1 MSADGRSLRKHPD
14 SAGAITGSTKRRM
27 CVMTPDAR
35 HRAALHRRDQRNPND
50 HNRFP
55 RRATG
60 VAAFRRHRMNLLIE
74 DLARDRIREMQRDG
88 ERARQIRRARQAR
101 RAAKAQRG

>member
-1 MSADGRSLRKHPD
+1 
-14 SAGAITGSTKRRM
+14 
-27 CVMTPDAR
+27 MTSDAP
-35 HRAALHRRDQRNPND
+35 HRAALQRRDPRNPND
-50 HNRFP
+50 NNLFP

-60 VAAFRRHRMNLLIE
+60 VALFRRHRMNLLIE

-101 RAAKAQRG
+101 RAAKAQRA